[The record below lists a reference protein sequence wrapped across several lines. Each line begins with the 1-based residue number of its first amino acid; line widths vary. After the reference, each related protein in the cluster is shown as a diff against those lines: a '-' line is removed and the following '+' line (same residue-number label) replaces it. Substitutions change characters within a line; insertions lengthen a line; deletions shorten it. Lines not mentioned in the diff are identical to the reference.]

1 MFYITVSSKIINM
14 KKEMIL
20 LIFCGIVYGAAA
32 PAAQFL
38 LNLGLSSYEI
48 AVTTTMFPTILFL
61 ILSASKKE
69 IIQRKDIKF
78 FLLIGFLNSVL
89 ELTWLGSISLGT
101 PVSIF
106 TLLLY
111 TQPLWTI
118 IFGRI
123 FFKEKI
129 TRLKISSLII
139 VLVGVLILVSPW
151 DIKTNLNLTGI
162 ILAGLSGLLYSLFLI
177 VSKEATNRKFHYTKY
192 MFGFSI
198 FTIFWLL
205 TMQPFYKIMIKNDVL
220 TRLDVNVISN
230 KLFETI
236 LGSIIIKIIPVVLLY
251 KGISKIKISTAGIV
265 LLIEPVI
272 ATIIAYFL
280 FNQPI
285 TQSVIIGG
293 FLIIFSN
300 YLIIRKNES

>member
-1 MFYITVSSKIINM
+1 
-14 KKEMIL
+14 MIL
-20 LIFCGIVYGAAA
+20 LILTGIIYGAAA

-48 AVTTTMFPTILFL
+48 AVTTTMIPTILFL

-151 DIKTNLNLTGI
+151 DIKTNLNLNGM

-177 VSKEATNRKFHYTKY
+177 VSKEATNRKIHYTKY

-205 TMQPFYKIMIKNDVL
+205 TIQPFYKIMIKNDVL
-220 TRLDVNVISN
+220 TRLNVNVISN
-230 KLFETI
+230 KIFEII

-251 KGISKIKISTAGIV
+251 KSISKIKISTAGIV

-272 ATIIAYFL
+272 ASVLAYFL

-300 YLIIRKNES
+300 YLVLRKSES

>member
-1 MFYITVSSKIINM
+1 
-14 KKEMIL
+14 MIL
-20 LIFCGIVYGAAA
+20 LILCGIFYGTVA

-38 LNLGLSSYEI
+38 SNLGLSSYEI
-48 AVTTTMFPTILFL
+48 ALTTTIPPTILFFV
-61 ILSASKKE
+61 LSVFMKKTM
-69 IIQRKDIKF
+69 QRRDIKF
-78 FLLIGFLNSVL
+78 FLLIGFLNSIL
-89 ELTWLGSISLGT
+89 ELVWLGSISLGT

-129 TRLKISSLII
+129 TRLKIISLII
-139 VLVGVLILVSPW
+139 VLVGVLILLSPW
-151 DIKTNLNLTGI
+151 NLESKLNVTGI
-162 ILAGLSGLLYSLFLI
+162 IFAGLSGLLYSLFLI
-177 VSKEATNRKFHYTKY
+177 TGKEAKNRKIHYTKY

-198 FTIFWLL
+198 FTILWLL
-205 TMQPFYKIMIKNDVL
+205 AIQPFYQIIVKNDIL
-220 TRLDVNVISN
+220 TKLDVNTVS
-230 KLFETI
+230 KHLFEII
-236 LGSIIIKIIPVVLLY
+236 LGSVIIKIVPVILLY
-251 KGISKIKISTAGIV
+251 KGITKIKISTAGIV
-265 LLIEPVI
+265 LLMEPVI

-293 FLIIFSN
+293 LLIIFSN
-300 YLIIRKNES
+300 YLIIRKDE

>member
-1 MFYITVSSKIINM
+1 ME
-14 KKEMIL
+14 KEMIL
-20 LIFCGIVYGAAA
+20 LILCGIVYGTVA

-38 LNLGLSSYEI
+38 SNLGLSSYEI
-48 AVTTTMFPTILFL
+48 ALTTTIPPTILFF
-61 ILSASKKE
+61 ILSVFMKKTM
-69 IIQRKDIKF
+69 QSKDIKF
-78 FLLIGFLNSVL
+78 FLLIGFLNSLL
-89 ELTWLGSISLGT
+89 ELVWLGSISLGT

-129 TRLKISSLII
+129 TRLKTTSLII

-151 DIKTNLNLTGI
+151 NLESKLNVTGI
-162 ILAGLSGLLYSLFLI
+162 IFAGLSGLLYSLFLI
-177 VSKEATNRKFHYTKY
+177 TGKEATNRKIHYTKF

-205 TMQPFYKIMIKNDVL
+205 AIQPFYQIMIKNDVL
-220 TRLDVNVISN
+220 TTLDANIIS
-230 KLFETI
+230 KHLFEII
-236 LGSIIIKIIPVVLLY
+236 LGSIIIKIVPVILLY

-265 LLIEPVI
+265 LLIEPII

-280 FNQPI
+280 FNQSI
-285 TQSVIIGG
+285 TQSVVIGG

-300 YLIIRKNES
+300 YLIIRKNE

>member
-1 MFYITVSSKIINM
+1 M
-14 KKEMIL
+14 KKEMVL
-20 LIFCGIVYGAAA
+20 LIFTGIFYGTVA

-38 LNLGLSSYEI
+38 SNLGLSSYEI
-48 AVTTTMFPTILFL
+48 TLTTTIPPTILFF
-61 ILSASKKE
+61 ILSVFMKKTM
-69 IIQRKDIKF
+69 QRRDIKF
-78 FLLIGFLNSVL
+78 FLLIGFLNSLL
-89 ELTWLGSISLGT
+89 ELVWLGSISLGI
-101 PVSIF
+101 PVSMF

-129 TRLKISSLII
+129 SRSKILSLIL

-151 DIKTNLNLTGI
+151 NLESKFNVTGI
-162 ILAGLSGLLYSLFLI
+162 IFAGLSGLLYSLFLI
-177 VSKEATNRKFHYTKY
+177 TSKEATNRKIHYTKY

-205 TMQPFYKIMIKNDVL
+205 AIQPFYQIIVKNDIL
-220 TRLDVNVISN
+220 TRMNVNIVSKN
-230 KLFETI
+230 LFEII
-236 LGSIIIKIIPVVLLY
+236 LGSVIIKIVPVILLY
-251 KGISKIKISTAGIV
+251 KSITKIKISTAGIV

-272 ATIIAYFL
+272 ASILAYFL

-285 TQSVIIGG
+285 TQYVLIGG

-300 YLIIRKNES
+300 YLIIRKNKS

>member
-1 MFYITVSSKIINM
+1 
-14 KKEMIL
+14 MIL
-20 LIFCGIVYGAAA
+20 LILCGIFYGTVA

-38 LNLGLSSYEI
+38 SNLGLSSYEI
-48 AVTTTMFPTILFL
+48 ALTTTIPPTILFFV
-61 ILSASKKE
+61 LSVFMKKTM
-69 IIQRKDIKF
+69 QRRDIKF
-78 FLLIGFLNSVL
+78 FLLIGFLNSIL
-89 ELTWLGSISLGT
+89 ELVWLGSISLGT

-129 TRLKISSLII
+129 TRLKIISLII
-139 VLVGVLILVSPW
+139 VLVGVLILLSPW
-151 DIKTNLNLTGI
+151 NLESKLNVAGI
-162 ILAGLSGLLYSLFLI
+162 IFAGLSGLLYSLFLI
-177 VSKEATNRKFHYTKY
+177 TGKEAKNRKIHYTKY

-198 FTIFWLL
+198 FTILWLL
-205 TMQPFYKIMIKNDVL
+205 AIQPFYQIIVKNDIL
-220 TRLDVNVISN
+220 TKLDVNTVS
-230 KLFETI
+230 KHLFEII
-236 LGSIIIKIIPVVLLY
+236 LGSVIIKIVPVILLY
-251 KGISKIKISTAGIV
+251 KGITKIKISTAGIV
-265 LLIEPVI
+265 LLMEPVI

-293 FLIIFSN
+293 LLIIFSN
-300 YLIIRKNES
+300 YLIIRKDE

>member
-1 MFYITVSSKIINM
+1 MFYITVSSKIITM
-14 KKEMIL
+14 EKEMIL
-20 LIFCGIVYGAAA
+20 LILCGIVYGTVA

-38 LNLGLSSYEI
+38 SNLGLSSYEI
-48 AVTTTMFPTILFL
+48 ALTTTIPPTILFF
-61 ILSASKKE
+61 ILSVFMKKTM
-69 IIQRKDIKF
+69 QSKDIKF
-78 FLLIGFLNSVL
+78 FLLIGFLNSLL
-89 ELTWLGSISLGT
+89 ELVWLGSISLGT

-129 TRLKISSLII
+129 TRLKTTSLII

-151 DIKTNLNLTGI
+151 NLESKLNVTGI
-162 ILAGLSGLLYSLFLI
+162 IFAGLSGLLYSLFLI
-177 VSKEATNRKFHYTKY
+177 TGKEATNRKIHYTKF

-205 TMQPFYKIMIKNDVL
+205 AIQPFYQIMIKNDVL
-220 TRLDVNVISN
+220 TTLDANIIS
-230 KLFETI
+230 KHLFEII
-236 LGSIIIKIIPVVLLY
+236 LGSIIIKIVPVILLY

-265 LLIEPVI
+265 LLIEPII

-280 FNQPI
+280 FNQSI
-285 TQSVIIGG
+285 TQSVVIGG

-300 YLIIRKNES
+300 YLIIRKNE